1 MLLNITRTR
10 GPDLTETAEAG
21 SIAGT
26 DMSLEVQNQLQLGKS
41 HINVF
46 HVPETEQ
53 IPSIKVSAKD
63 GERKDMTD
71 AGL

>member
-1 MLLNITRTR
+1 
-10 GPDLTETAEAG
+10 
-21 SIAGT
+21 
-26 DMSLEVQNQLQLGKS
+26 MSLEVQNRLQLGKS